1 MRAVITNR
9 GQFEAKVFG
18 ADCFL
23 QWWPELLTT
32 GVEVV
37 REEGHGPYNRQVFYF
52 VIDPKTGRKANH
64 TAFFTGTETRGCIK
78 IIKEDA

>member
-1 MRAVITNR
+1 MKAVIYNR
-9 GQFEAKVFG
+9 NRFDAQVFG

-32 GVEVV
+32 GVEVE
-37 REEGHGPYNRQVFYF
+37 REAGCGPKDSQVFYY
-52 VIDPKTGRKANH
+52 VVDPKTGRRAND

-78 IIKEDA
+78 IIKEEE